1 MPSDRRVIAQGLIL
15 SSFSSPYE
23 VYRVPT
29 SPSSRFG
36 KTIRSVVSSITVCNL
51 SATISLLTSL
61 NVVKSGETE
70 SSKAQIIANRPFAG
84 KETIIFPFSLT
95 LESGDYISIKSG
107 TSGQFGSGVLI
118 IMVSAQESL

>member
-1 MPSDRRVIAQGLIL
+1 MNISQLSQQDSNQTQKLSRMQLRLSDFPECTAPQ
-15 SSFSSPYE
+15 
-23 VYRVPT
+23 
-29 SPSSRFG
+29 
-36 KTIRSVVSSITVCNL
+36 N
-51 SATISLLTSL
+51 
-61 NVVKSGETE
+61 
-70 SSKAQIIANRPFAG
+70 KAQIISTRPFAG